1 MTRKMLK
8 EERDFRCWASAIDPD
23 YDDPKEFLRD
33 VSKLVRAVRED
44 CARADQLNS
53 CAALNN
59 RIALLEKVVSVYSAL
74 FRGVTQDKQML
85 LLPKGAYEEIEAAL
99 DALKGDR

>member
-1 MTRKMLK
+1 MTDKWVITPPLDEAIK
-8 EERDFRCWASAIDPD
+8 LLEENRNLWWTLECGHHQNLFEDALDRIAS
-23 YDDPKEFLRD
+23 LR
-33 VSKLVRAVRED
+33 A
-44 CARADQLNS
+44 
-53 CAALNN
+53 
-59 RIALLEKVVSVYSAL
+59 RIALLEKVAALYSAL